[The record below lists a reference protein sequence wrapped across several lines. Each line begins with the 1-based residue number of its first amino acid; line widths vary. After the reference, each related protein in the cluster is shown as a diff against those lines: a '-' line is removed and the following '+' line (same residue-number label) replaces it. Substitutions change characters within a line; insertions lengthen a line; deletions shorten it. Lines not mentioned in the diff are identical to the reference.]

1 MIRALFTGLK
11 NIVFPFLKIDGTQPT
26 IPAGH
31 EHDKHLQVIRADAQ
45 YWNFVLL
52 MLCVYAG
59 GWILGMCVFGIS
71 VLLAAP
77 ALIWLVIPVLI
88 FACIKMLVVLAVHRI
103 DYELRWYIITDTSI
117 TVREGA
123 WTVQEITASY
133 QNIQNV
139 RVTQGPVERLF
150 GFANVRIDTAGSG
163 ASQHK
168 GEGISGHHAVLR
180 GVTNAQQIRDTIL
193 ANLKA
198 YRNAGLGDP
207 DDIHTHPITPTH
219 NSRMDVLEDIL
230 KEVSAIKTTLIQQ

>member
-1 MIRALFTGLK
+1 
-11 NIVFPFLKIDGTQPT
+11 
-26 IPAGH
+26 
-31 EHDKHLQVIRADAQ
+31 
-45 YWNFVLL
+45 
-52 MLCVYAG
+52 MLCVYAA
-59 GWILGMCVFGIS
+59 GWIFGMCVFAVS
-71 VLLAAP
+71 VLIAAP

-88 FACIKMLVVLAVHRI
+88 FACVKMLVVLAVHRI

-163 ASQHK
+163 GKQAK
-168 GEGISGHHAVLR
+168 GEGVTGHHAVLR

-193 ANLKA
+193 DNLRA

-207 DDIHTHPITPTH
+207 DDVQSLQTTTQRTARVEIL
-219 NSRMDVLEDIL
+219 RDIL
-230 KEVSAIKTTLIQQ
+230 QEASAIKATVSA